1 MKLATNL
8 NRLGTE
14 TAFSVLAEAKAL
26 EAKGNPMIHLGLGQP
41 DFKTPKHVVEAAKK
55 ALDDGHH
62 GYVMSNG
69 IPECRQA
76 VTRWIKRRYNAE
88 VDFERILIM
97 PGGKPTMSYAIQCF
111 GEPGAEII
119 HPTPAFPI
127 YESMI
132 NYTGSTPVPYDL
144 TEDKD
149 LKFNPE
155 KILSLITD
163 KTRLLILINPNNPTG
178 SFVEKEAIDF
188 LAEGLKKHPH
198 VTILSDEIYNKK
210 IHVLHVTTKEEID
223 FLAMHKKNVTFET
236 TPQHL
241 TFYAPDCYDKLGTY
255 AQMNPPLRTKDH
267 YDRLWTAIKNNIV
280 DVLGSDHAP
289 HTKENKQK
297 EYPNSPSGMPGVQ
310 TIFPVM
316 LDHVNNNKLSLEQLI
331 KLMCENPCRI
341 FGIKNKGYIKEDF
354 DADLTIVDMN
364 KEQIIK
370 NEMIA
375 SKCGWTPFHN
385 YKVKGFP
392 IATIVNGNIVMSEGK
407 IISKAQ
413 GQTLNF

>member
-1 MKLATNL
+1 MKLAKNL
-8 NRLGTE
+8 ENLGTE
-14 TAFSVLAEAKAL
+14 SAFSVLAEAKAL

-41 DFKTPKHVVEAAKK
+41 DFKTPKHVVDAAKK

-76 VTRWIKRRYNAE
+76 VTRGVKRRYSVD

-132 NYTGSTPVPYDL
+132 NYTGSTSVTYDL

-178 SFVEKEAIDF
+178 SFVEKSKIDY

-198 VTILSDEIYNKK
+198 VAILSDEIYSRQIFDNKEMPTFFNYPELRERL
-210 IHVLHVTTKEEID
+210 IVLEGWSKAYSMTGWRMGWSVWPEKLIPHVTK
-223 FLAMHKKNVTFET
+223 LAINSFSCVNAPSQFAGIAALDGPDDPIHEMMKKFDQRRKLIHKGLNDLPGVTCSM
-236 TPQHL
+236 PGGA
-241 TFYAPDCYDKLGTY
+241 FYAF
-255 AQMNPPLRTKDH
+255 
-267 YDRLWTAIKNNIV
+267 
-280 DVLGSDHAP
+280 
-289 HTKENKQK
+289 
-297 EYPNSPSGMPGVQ
+297 PN
-310 TIFPVM
+310 
-316 LDHVNNNKLSLEQLI
+316 
-331 KLMCENPCRI
+331 
-341 FGIKNKGYIKEDF
+341 
-354 DADLTIVDMN
+354 
-364 KEQIIK
+364 
-370 NEMIA
+370 
-375 SKCGWTPFHN
+375 
-385 YKVKGFP
+385 VKGTGMNGSEFSKKCMHE
-392 IATIVNGNIVMSEGK
+392 AGVAIVPGTAFGKTSIDYVRFSFAASQDNIQKALEKIGK
-407 IISKAQ
+407 MLK
-413 GQTLNF
+413 